1 MTPSPSDKVARPMSA
16 RKIALASSIG
26 ACIEWYDFFLY
37 GTVASLI
44 FNKLFFPSYD
54 PLTGTMLAYGTFG
67 VAYLSRPLGGVI
79 FGHFGDTIG
88 RKKMLVLTLFVMGIG
103 TFLIGFLPT
112 YDSIGIWAPILLL
125 LLRVGQGL
133 GLGGEWGG
141 AMLMAVEH
149 SPDKNV
155 GWYGSW
161 PQMGAP
167 AGMLL
172 GTGVVSLMSK
182 LLPEAQF
189 LSWGWRLPFML
200 SALLVVIGLYIRL
213 NILETPAFTRVQ
225 QEEAQARVPIMDV
238 LTKYPINTILGM
250 LTRWTE
256 GLHWAVYTVFIMGY
270 LTTIMKLP
278 RHVALN
284 SVTLACLVMMV
295 AFLMWGKLADRYG
308 RRATYRAS
316 AILAALTVPPSF
328 WVLSTMT
335 ENTLAVTLAIVIPFG
350 LVGSGLQALEGTLFA
365 ELFDA
370 RVRYTG
376 MSLVFQGSGIF
387 SSGLTPLIAMYL
399 LELNGNQPWYVVVY
413 MLIVCVISVIAVTKV
428 KLYDL
433 GEKAAPQSPSHS

>member
-1 MTPSPSDKVARPMSA
+1 MTPSPTVKIERPISA
-16 RKIALASSIG
+16 RKIALVSSIG

-37 GTVASLI
+37 GTAASLI

-67 VAYLSRPLGGVI
+67 VAYLFRPLGGII

-88 RKKMLVLTLFVMGIG
+88 RKKMLVLTLLIMGVG

-112 YDSIGIWAPILLL
+112 YDTIGVWAPILLL
-125 LLRVGQGL
+125 LLRIAQGQ

-141 AMLMAVEH
+141 AILMAVEH
-149 SPDKNV
+149 SPDKHV

-172 GTGVVSLMSK
+172 GTGIVALLSRI
-182 LLPEAQF
+182 LPEEQF

-200 SALLVVIGLYIRL
+200 SGLLVAVGLYIRL
-213 NILETPAFTRVQ
+213 HILETPAFTRIL
-225 QEEAQARVPIMDV
+225 ESHDQARVPIMEV
-238 LTKYPINTILGM
+238 VTKYPGNTILGM

-278 RHVALN
+278 RDVPLN
-284 SVTLACLVMMV
+284 AVTISCLVMII
-295 AFLMWGKLADRYG
+295 AFGVWGKVSDRYG
-308 RRATYRAS
+308 RRSTYRAG
-316 AILAALTVPPSF
+316 AIAAALTVFPSF
-328 WVLSTMT
+328 WILNTMT
-335 ENTLAVTLAIVIPFG
+335 ENTLAVYLAIVIPFG
-350 LVGSGLQALEGTLFA
+350 VVGSSLQALEGTLFA

-376 MSLVFQGSGIF
+376 MSFVFQGSGII

-399 LELNGNQPWYVVVY
+399 LELNDNQPWFVALY
-413 MLIVCVISVIAVTKV
+413 MVIVAAISVIAVSKV
-428 KLYDL
+428 KLYEL
-433 GEKAAPQSPSHS
+433 GERATSPTPRHS